1 MSNIERKREKRSRR
15 IIKLFNAFIGKE
27 LKDLPVPPF
36 TKWLNGKIVSA
47 EYGRVELEIE
57 VRPEMSNPTGLL
69 HGGMQSAMMD
79 DTLGMTSAT
88 LGYEGFPISID
99 FHIDFLGKVKVGES
113 VRVVGKVVREGRNII
128 HTTIEIQ
135 DKNGKLISTG
145 NSNLLKTSFIP
156 DYVKMADSIGNNFEK
171 SQ

>member
-15 IIKLFNAFIGKE
+15 IIKLFNVFIGKE
-27 LKDLPVPPF
+27 MKDLPVPPF

-79 DTLGMTSAT
+79 DTLGMTTAT

-99 FHIDFLGKVKVGES
+99 FHIDFLGKVKIGES
-113 VRVVGKVVREGRNII
+113 VRVIGKVVREGRNII
-128 HTTIEIQ
+128 HTSTEIL

-145 NSNLLKTSFIP
+145 NSNLLKTSFVP
-156 DYVKMADSIGNNFEK
+156 DYIKIADSISNNFEK
-171 SQ
+171 IQ